1 MTDSIAPLPPL
12 SPPISPKAVISAKIE
27 EELVTRLLEKALTR
41 LEDLLDA
48 EDDSLVQKTATYLV
62 DLAKEFAG
70 VKKSSGSPTSPSVN
84 VAIFNPAYLTR
95 MAGEARKVLDGDV
108 IEVEVEE
115 G

>member
-1 MTDSIAPLPPL
+1 MNDSIAPLSPPL
-12 SPPISPKAVISAKIE
+12 TPKAVISAKIE
-27 EELVTRLLEKALTR
+27 EELVSRLLTKALTR

-48 EDDSLVQKTATYLV
+48 EDDALVQKTATYLV

-70 VKKSSGSPTSPSVN
+70 VRKSGGSPSSPSVN

-95 MAGEARKVLDGDV
+95 MADEARKVLEGDV

-115 G
+115 TG